1 MPHVYTTPTSSDAA
15 RCWVP
20 CVDNMWERCT
30 WDLEFVVPRF
40 LEEQEDEEEEAQDE
54 HPTVVVCSADFVEQ
68 VTCFLFLLSIA
79 YS

>member
-1 MPHVYTTPTSSDAA
+1 MYTTPTSPDSA

-30 WDLEFVVPRF
+30 WDLEFVVPRY
-40 LEEQEDEEEEAQDE
+40 LEEQDDEDEDVEAQDD

-68 VTCFLFLLSIA
+68 VRVFPS
-79 YS
+79 